1 MKMIWAQK
9 WQVLPVAKLEGK
21 KNVFQIESFKIDSI
35 TAYQSQMA
43 SIRLDFEF
51 DKPRMKTDDG

>member
-35 TAYQSQMA
+35 TAYQMA

-51 DKPRMKTDDG
+51 DKPRMKADDG